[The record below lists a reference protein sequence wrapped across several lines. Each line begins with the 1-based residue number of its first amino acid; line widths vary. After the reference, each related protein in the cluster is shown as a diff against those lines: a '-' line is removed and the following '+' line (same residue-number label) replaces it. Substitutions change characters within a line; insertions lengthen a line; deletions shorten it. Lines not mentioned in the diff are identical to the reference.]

1 VPDPRAYDPPVDS
14 EYREP
19 SWRGVI
25 ITLVVTLVVIAA
37 LVLIASYLLQQAC
50 PPGQLG
56 CGVPSAP
63 PPGN

>member
-1 VPDPRAYDPPVDS
+1 VDS